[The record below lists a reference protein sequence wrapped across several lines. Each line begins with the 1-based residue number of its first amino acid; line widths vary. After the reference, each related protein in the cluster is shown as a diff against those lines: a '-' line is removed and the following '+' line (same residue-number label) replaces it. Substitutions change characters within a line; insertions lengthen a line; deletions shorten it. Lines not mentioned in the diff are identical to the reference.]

1 MECKRIIPRLDIKGP
16 NLVKGIHLEGLRVL
30 GKPEY
35 FAEYYYEHGAD
46 ELIFMDVVASLYERN
61 SLHDIVKRVAKQI
74 HIPLTVGGGIRTIA
88 DITEVLR
95 AGADRV
101 TINTAAIKNKKFVEE
116 AVKIFG
122 SSTIVVT
129 IEAIKQPD
137 GNYFAFIDNAREETG
152 KEVISWIKELNDLG
166 VGEIII
172 TSVDR
177 EGTGEGYDI
186 DLTQKTLANANMSV
200 LASGGPGKYEHVDEL
215 FTKTDVS
222 GAIIA
227 SIFHYGIAGEL
238 YKHEEGFS
246 EGNLDFLKKLGTSRL
261 FSTIK
266 IDELKKGLGSKFNNI
281 RINY

>member
-35 FAEYYYEHGAD
+35 FAEYYYEQGAD

-61 SLHDIVKRVAKQI
+61 SLHDIISKVAKQI
-74 HIPLTVGGGIRTIA
+74 HIPLTVGGGLRTID
-88 DITEVLR
+88 DITNVLR

-101 TINTAAIKNKKFVEE
+101 SINTAATKNPKFVEE

-129 IEAIKQPD
+129 IEAIKQSD
-137 GNYFAFIDNAREETG
+137 GKYYAFIDNAREETG
-152 KEVISWIKELNDLG
+152 REVISWVKELNSLG

-172 TSVDR
+172 TSVDK
-177 EGTGEGYDI
+177 EGTGEGYDLE
-186 DLTQKTLANANMSV
+186 LTNKVLEVANMSV
-200 LASGGPGKYEHVDEL
+200 IANGGAGKVKHVEDL
-215 FTKTDVS
+215 ITKTESS

-227 SIFHYGIAGEL
+227 SILHYGIAQEL
-238 YKHEEGFS
+238 YKEGDGFS
-246 EGNLDFLKKLGTSRL
+246 EGNIEFIKKMGTSKLFENTTIPQLKKHLSN
-261 FSTIK
+261 S
-266 IDELKKGLGSKFNNI
+266 SQNI
-281 RINY
+281 RLI